1 MIRHANRDTN
11 LDIIRTA
18 AIFFVLT
25 VHFYDSSGFPA
36 ETMGGPVD
44 FMMLCGWFITHS
56 CVPMFIM
63 LSGWLCSKKELSA
76 KYYLGFIRI
85 ALIYLICSAACLVF
99 RGLYLGEELGLRYIF
114 GSVVNFYACG
124 YAWYVMLYFGLF
136 LLIPFLNLI
145 YNGLDSK
152 SKKLCLIFTVFAL
165 SILPS
170 LLNQFIQLYSIWWTR
185 LYPLCYYFIGA
196 YLREYRPRLSGAK
209 TAALLV
215 AAVLLFSLFDLF
227 YYSRNA
233 MAMIGIAYE
242 NYQVFS
248 VSVLLFMLLLK
259 IPTGKL
265 PSALCR
271 SFAFVSELSFTV
283 YLISWIP
290 DNLIYPALIA
300 AFPVPA
306 DRFVWMLP
314 CSLLALLSSLV
325 LAWLIDFIYRPLASL
340 TRKLLCRC
348 FPALN

>member
-1 MIRHANRDTN
+1 MTIRKNRDTN
-11 LDIIRTA
+11 LDIIRTV

-25 VHFYDSSGFPA
+25 VHFYDSSGFPG

-44 FMMLCGWFITHS
+44 FIMLCGWFLTHS
-56 CVPMFIM
+56 CVPLFIM

-85 ALIYLICSAACLVF
+85 ALIYLICSVACLLF
-99 RGLYLGEELGLRYIF
+99 RWLYLGEELGLRYIF

-136 LLIPFLNLI
+136 LLIPFLNII
-145 YNGLDSK
+145 YNSLDSK
-152 SKKLCLIFTVFAL
+152 SKKLTLIFTMFAL

-196 YLREYRPRLSGAK
+196 YLREYKARISAAK
-209 TAALLV
+209 TGLLLI
-215 AAVLLFSLFDLF
+215 AAVLLFSLFDLL
-227 YYSRNA
+227 YYSDRA

-248 VSVLLFMLLLK
+248 VSLLLFILLLK
-259 IPTGKL
+259 IPAQKL
-265 PSALCR
+265 PSGLCR
-271 SFAFVSELSFTV
+271 SFALVSELSFTV

-290 DNLIYPALIA
+290 DGMLYPLLISR
-300 AFPVPA
+300 FPVA
-306 DRFVWMLP
+306 TDRFIWMLP
-314 CSLLALLSSLV
+314 CSLLVLLCSLV
-325 LAWLIDFIYRPLASL
+325 LAWLIDFIYRPLAL
-340 TRKLLCRC
+340 ALKKLLCRL